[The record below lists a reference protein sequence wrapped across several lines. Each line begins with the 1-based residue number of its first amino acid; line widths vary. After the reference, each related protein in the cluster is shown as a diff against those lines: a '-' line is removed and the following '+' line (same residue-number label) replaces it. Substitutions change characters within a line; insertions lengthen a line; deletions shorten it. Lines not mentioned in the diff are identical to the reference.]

1 MMDDAAIEAARE
13 KQRAEFS
20 REKEQRAAETT
31 AANRREELR
40 QAFFEVKKATNTTLF
55 QSQEDIDT
63 EGSPGD
69 WMDDYR
75 DWQTKLILKAGESLR
90 KGKWKSPL
98 SKLLNATEDVNK
110 VIAIKILLA
119 AEIGNGES
127 VRNYLVDLE
136 PLEAGNERD
145 MVYAWMRERVMQELI
160 ESELPAP
167 AVPEPADEVSEID
180 RLEQTTP
187 PLDKHSGEWVIGAAA
202 AKMEGLNSTTLKDY
216 RSTKKGG
223 RKNTKETFGIDKD
236 DRIWRQIP
244 GPHRSGRAWYLLS
257 SLKHGR

>member
-20 REKEQRAAETT
+20 REKERRAAETT

-55 QSQEDIDT
+55 QSQEGIDT
-63 EGSPGD
+63 EGIPGD
-69 WMDDYR
+69 RMDDYR

-145 MVYAWMRERVMQELI
+145 MVYAWMRERVMRELI
-160 ESELPAP
+160 ESELAAP
-167 AVPEPADEVSEID
+167 AVPEPADEVSEIE
-180 RLEQTTP
+180 RLARETP
-187 PLDKHSGEWVIGAAA
+187 PLNKQSGEWVDANEAARIDEL
-202 AKMEGLNSTTLKDY
+202 KQDTLASY
-216 RSTKKGG
+216 RTLGEKTPD
-223 RKNTKETFGIDKD
+223 RLFGIDKD
-236 DRIWRQIP
+236 KRIWRKQQSKRNNP
-244 GPHRSGRAWYLLS
+244 GHPYYLVS
-257 SLKHGR
+257 SLKFEK